1 MTVYKWKSGA
11 RATVKAQVAGEV
23 CEQLDAEGNLTPK
36 ALVEASRPEDA
47 PLHKA
52 FEWDDAKAAAAYRET
67 QAAYIIRHIEV
78 RREDMQEPV
87 RAFLTAPTTDG
98 SSFQY
103 RSVEAIL
110 RDAASRESLL
120 DAAKR
125 ELEAFTR
132 KYKQL
137 AELAEIIDAAEKL
150 LNVA

>member
-1 MTVYKWKSGA
+1 MIYKWKSGT
-11 RATVKAQVAGEV
+11 RAPVKAQVAGEI
-23 CEQLDAEGNLTPK
+23 CEQLDAKGNLTPK

-52 FEWDDAKAAAAYRET
+52 FEWDDAKAADAYRET
-67 QAAYIIRHIEV
+67 QASYLIRHIEV
-78 RREDMQEPV
+78 RHEGMPEPV
-87 RAFLTAPTTDG
+87 RAFFTAPTTEG
-98 SSFQY
+98 ISYQY
-103 RSVEAIL
+103 HSVETIL
-110 RDAASRESLL
+110 RSAESRESLL
-120 DAAKR
+120 EAAKR